1 MKRTTLQKM
10 ATTAVMSALAVILTW
25 VEIQVGP
32 AGGSIN
38 IVMLPIIIVAYCY
51 GLAWGVGSGLV
62 VGFVKCII
70 GGGLGW
76 GLPSIL
82 LDYVLAYAAVGL
94 AGIFSGKKWGLGIG
108 AVIGCIARFGVHFV
122 SGVTIYAIATNT
134 EIAGVMTSNA
144 WLYSLIYNGLY
155 MLPSSVIV
163 IALAFVLK
171 KPIDTYMGK
180 KKS

>member
-1 MKRTTLQKM
+1 MKRTTLQRM
-10 ATTAVMSALAVILTW
+10 VTTAVMSALAVILTYI
-25 VEIQVGP
+25 EIQVGP

-51 GLAWGVGSGLV
+51 GLGWGIGSGLV
-62 VGFVKCII
+62 VGFVKCLI
-70 GGGLGW
+70 GGGIGW

-94 AGIFSGKKWGLGIG
+94 AGIFAGKKWGLGLG
-108 AVIGCIARFGVHFV
+108 AAVGCVARFAIHFI
-122 SGVTIYAIATNT
+122 SGITIYAIVTPET
-134 EIAGVMTSNA
+134 IAGVTTSNA

-155 MLPSSVIV
+155 MLPSSAIVIV
-163 IALAFVLK
+163 LAFVLK
-171 KPIDTYMGK
+171 APLDAYLNK

>member
-1 MKRTTLQKM
+1 MKTNTIKKM
-10 ATTAVMSALAVILTW
+10 VTAAIMAALAVILTW

-38 IVMLPIIIVAYCY
+38 IVMLPIILVAYRY
-51 GLAWGVGSGLV
+51 GTLWGVGTGLV

-70 GGGLGW
+70 GGGIGW

-94 AGIFSGKKWGLGIG
+94 AGIGRKLKFGLPIG
-108 AVIGCIARFGVHFV
+108 ALIGAISRFVIHFI
-122 SGVTIYAIATNT
+122 SGVTIYAIATAT
-134 EIAGVMTSNA
+134 EISGITTSNA

-155 MLPSSVIV
+155 MLPSAIIV
-163 IALAFVLK
+163 IIVAIFIM
-171 KPIDTYMGK
+171 KPVDKYFK
-180 KKS
+180 NH

>member
-1 MKRTTLQKM
+1 MKTNTIKKM
-10 ATTAVMSALAVILTW
+10 VTAAIMAALAVILTW

-38 IVMLPIIIVAYCY
+38 IVMLPIILVAYRY
-51 GLAWGVGSGLV
+51 GVLWGVGTGLV

-94 AGIFSGKKWGLGIG
+94 AGVVKNMKFGLPIG
-108 AVIGCIARFGVHFV
+108 ALIGALARFGIHFI
-122 SGVTIYAIATNT
+122 SGVTIYAIATAT
-134 EIAGVMTSNA
+134 EISGITTSNA

-155 MLPSSVIV
+155 MLPSTVIV
-163 IALAFVLK
+163 VAVAILIM
-171 KPIDTYMGK
+171 KPVKTYFDK
-180 KKS
+180 H